1 MNASS
6 GNPFGLDTSRPTY
19 TEAQKRAM
27 MAGINPFAQS
37 QQPTGPTTPTD
48 PSAPAPFSTPFLPF
62 SGEAG
67 APVSPA
73 DWNGFRNHARAS
85 TQAINRMPFVL
96 DPASLN
102 GLNETQIRER
112 MYPGAAPA
120 PTTVPLDQ
128 SHDSAAMSEQLT
140 LLRTLLG
147 LPEDA
152 DPSQVTQSGLGR
164 LLGLGSAPPPEM
176 PIR

>member
-112 MYPGAAPA
+112 MYPGSAPAAPA
-120 PTTVPLDQ
+120 
-128 SHDSAAMSEQLT
+128 AAAPSSGPDDISQQLT

-152 DPSQVTQSGLGR
+152 DPSQITQSGLGR
-164 LLGLGSAPPPEM
+164 LLGLGSAPAPEM
-176 PIR
+176 PVR